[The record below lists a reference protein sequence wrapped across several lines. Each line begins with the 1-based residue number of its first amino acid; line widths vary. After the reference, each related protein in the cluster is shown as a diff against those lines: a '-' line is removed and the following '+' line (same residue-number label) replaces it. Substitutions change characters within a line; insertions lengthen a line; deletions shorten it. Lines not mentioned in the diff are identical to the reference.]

1 MGEVAIFI
9 VWWICW
15 WFLTFILFGLS
26 IFVIDTIRGYK
37 MEENPNKGWIL
48 SNGWIAVSILS
59 VPVAIISWL
68 ITS

>member
-9 VWWICW
+9 GWWICSW
-15 WFLTFILFGLS
+15 IFTFILFGLS
-26 IFVIDTIRGYK
+26 VFVIDTIRGYK
-37 MEENPNKGWIL
+37 MYENPNKGWIL
-48 SNGWIAVSILS
+48 SNEWIAVSILS